1 MSRPRLLVT
10 GASGFLGAAV
20 MRQAGARFDVLGTYL
35 TRACAGAVA
44 LDIRDDDAVRRLCR
58 EFQPQAIVHTA
69 YEKSSTDVIIAGSAR
84 IAEAAARHGARLAH
98 LSTDV
103 IFDGKRGRYGEN
115 DAPAPLL
122 PYGAAKLAAEGAVR
136 AACPAAVLVRTS
148 LIYGRD
154 GTDASSRMVLEGARA
169 GRPVNLFADEWRSP
183 VLVDELAAA
192 LLDLAALDVRGP
204 LHVAGSERINRYDF
218 GVLLARF
225 HSAPQDTLVATTT
238 EAAGM
243 LRPKDCSLDSARA
256 ERLLGRRL
264 RGAREV
270 LAR

>member
-10 GASGFLGAAV
+10 GASGFLGATV
-20 MRQAGARFDVLGTYL
+20 MQQARAHYDVLGTYL
-35 TRACAGAVA
+35 THACAGAVA
-44 LDIRDDDAVRRLCR
+44 LDIRDGHAVRRLCR
-58 EFQPQAIVHTA
+58 AFQPQAIVHTA
-69 YEKSSTDVIIAGSAR
+69 YEKSSTDVIVAGSAR
-84 IAEAAARHGARLAH
+84 IAEAATAQGARLVH
-98 LSTDV
+98 LSSDL
-103 IFDGKRGRYGEN
+103 IFDGTRGRYSEA

-122 PYGAAKLAAEGAVR
+122 AYGAAKLAAEEAVR

-148 LIYGRD
+148 LIYGLD
-154 GTDASSRMVLEGARA
+154 GTDAQSRMVLEGARS
-169 GRPVNLFADEWRSP
+169 GRPVNLFTDEWRSP

-192 LLDLAALDVRGP
+192 LLELAARDARGP
-204 LHVAGSERINRYDF
+204 LHVAGAERLSRYDL
-218 GVLLARF
+218 GLLLARF
-225 HSAPQDTLVATTT
+225 HGAPTHTLVATTA

-243 LRPKDCSLDSARA
+243 LRPKDCSLDSTRA